1 MPAKATAAASREAG
15 LGLYG
20 IGPPTDP
27 LAASRDQLAAFAIAR
42 VRRSILSGQRSTPDY
57 SPFTAADRERFPF
70 TFNGPIDPEVMR
82 DLMIAVTAG
91 GGVTSVAKTMLIQR
105 GETRRE
111 QLRQDGM
118 TARAKLGQADADGGN
133 DEQPE

>member
-1 MPAKATAAASREAG
+1 MTPLDAVPPADPVPPAKAE
-15 LGLYG
+15 YE
-20 IGPPTDP
+20 
-27 LAASRDQLAAFAIAR
+27 
-42 VRRSILSGQRSTPDY
+42 PDY

-70 TFNGPIDPEVMR
+70 IFNGPVDPEVVR

-91 GGVTSVAKTMLIQR
+91 GGVTSVAKTMLVQR

-118 TARAKLGQADADGGN
+118 TARAKLGRPDADAGN
-133 DEQPE
+133 DQPESEA